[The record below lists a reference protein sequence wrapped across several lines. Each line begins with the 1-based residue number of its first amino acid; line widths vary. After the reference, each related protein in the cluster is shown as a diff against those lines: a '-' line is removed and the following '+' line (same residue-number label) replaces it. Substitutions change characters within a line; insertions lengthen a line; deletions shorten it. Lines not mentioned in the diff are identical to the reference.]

1 MLETDGPYQGKPYRG
16 WMENGCSLLGTDT
29 RIAERAAAG
38 ASLKAAQKLYAT
50 WSNDMTGPMSNTVRI
65 TWSGADWKRDG
76 DLFVYL
82 DTVSDDMPG
91 ASYTR
96 HGSNVAYDP
105 YSATMSSTLMLLPL
119 SEYSTGAPSNFPDAA
134 RFNADWLLWVED
146 NDTVHLLRWS
156 DANQTWEEQELPA
169 GSFNFDD
176 SGDEPLTEFSLP
188 RALLN
193 FNSDAM
199 RIVAFATEDGALR
212 TWSVLPAANP
222 VTSGRVVAG
231 APAPGE
237 PLQIMMSDSYY
248 VQLTDGNCRTPEA
261 RMLFD
266 LSAEPGGLV
275 LASKDD
281 EMRLI
286 VPPLTVRPNAFAKI
300 FKGYHDFAGNLES
313 EIGAAHRSWLSGTYC
328 PANAYDLVCLPADQS
343 VSAAERLS
351 KVRDVEYP
359 ALLIGQRV
367 TYTVRYVNESER
379 ARPYS
384 IFLQSQGTSGL
395 GTVQW
400 DAREWT
406 YGCPNWVDAALP
418 AQSAGE
424 LTFTGVVIRP
434 TSRVTVEVGGS
445 EIAGAYVQPGCGV
458 VPAMVINPYNQLAAY
473 YDEDRAAP
481 RYVSID
487 APESQISPGLS
498 LFYGAVVDKSP
509 VPTVTLEYVV
519 GTGGTNSVVCGG
531 DSEPS
536 DGVWACVINVGAAA
550 DGVDVKVRVRATDAF
565 GNVSAFSAWKNYKV
579 DAAEPVLTP
588 QSQTQTSGGS
598 GSGLTIGGVVTDN
611 GSISGIQV
619 CNRTTG
625 VCTNITIV
633 FTTSEV
639 QQTNYVIEAADV
651 APEPLGR
658 GLSVMSAP
666 TAASICG
673 VGSTGVVRS
682 FVVSDTFTVA
692 DVTVNLN
699 VAHPKRSD
707 VRVVLVSPLGTT
719 AKLIDFTTVVRT
731 ANFDVVLTD
740 AAAMGVTE
748 DSAAQDV
755 GAPNYEN
762 ARQPVEALSV
772 FDGEEAV
779 GEWVLAVCDAQAD
792 ADSGVLNSAQLQLQ
806 AERTATSTTGTW
818 TFDVAAEGDVDGED
832 RTFEFYAVDASG
844 NRSSVPTV
852 VTVTLDN
859 VAPVLTVTQAAAL
872 IDVSVLTPT
881 VVLTGSVRDGGGVQS
896 VQVRVE
902 GPSGATTI
910 DAVRV
915 AAGSAPLGAART
927 TTEWEYEFVPSEVG
941 RHKVTLT
948 AADAKGNTTTS
959 AEYVVYAE
967 ESVIGLGLSVDA
979 TAGLI
984 NEMRQFVAAT
994 TGGSNVE
1001 YTWDFGD
1008 GEIVTGSGG
1017 VVQHAYGAAGIY
1029 AVVVTASNALG
1040 SLSAGV
1046 TMNVSEVLVEPTPT
1060 ATPSGPTPTPPG
1072 FEPTPG
1078 GPTATPTPSGPT
1090 PTPGVLRAAA
1100 YLPLLMRDA
1109 VLGVDLVVASL
1120 QVAPATGLAAMAPA
1134 EIAVVVKN
1142 ESRVA
1147 VSEFWVDLYVDPTRA
1162 PRVNEQWS
1170 TLCEPAWPNANC
1182 YGGAWHVTQELAAG
1196 ETMTLTSQSL
1206 IGDAA
1211 YSHWTGTFAQ
1221 AGERRIYVLV
1231 DSYSESGSLQGVVS
1245 EEDEMNNGANMT
1257 VTVTAGTMVQLEGAP
1272 VEELGP
1278 LQER

>member
-1 MLETDGPYQGKPYRG
+1 
-16 WMENGCSLLGTDT
+16 
-29 RIAERAAAG
+29 
-38 ASLKAAQKLYAT
+38 
-50 WSNDMTGPMSNTVRI
+50 
-65 TWSGADWKRDG
+65 
-76 DLFVYL
+76 
-82 DTVSDDMPG
+82 
-91 ASYTR
+91 
-96 HGSNVAYDP
+96 
-105 YSATMSSTLMLLPL
+105 
-119 SEYSTGAPSNFPDAA
+119 
-134 RFNADWLLWVED
+134 
-146 NDTVHLLRWS
+146 
-156 DANQTWEEQELPA
+156 
-169 GSFNFDD
+169 
-176 SGDEPLTEFSLP
+176 
-188 RALLN
+188 
-193 FNSDAM
+193 
-199 RIVAFATEDGALR
+199 
-212 TWSVLPAANP
+212 
-222 VTSGRVVAG
+222 
-231 APAPGE
+231 
-237 PLQIMMSDSYY
+237 
-248 VQLTDGNCRTPEA
+248 
-261 RMLFD
+261 
-266 LSAEPGGLV
+266 
-275 LASKDD
+275 
-281 EMRLI
+281 
-286 VPPLTVRPNAFAKI
+286 
-300 FKGYHDFAGNLES
+300 
-313 EIGAAHRSWLSGTYC
+313 
-328 PANAYDLVCLPADQS
+328 
-343 VSAAERLS
+343 
-351 KVRDVEYP
+351 
-359 ALLIGQRV
+359 
-367 TYTVRYVNESER
+367 
-379 ARPYS
+379 
-384 IFLQSQGTSGL
+384 
-395 GTVQW
+395 
-400 DAREWT
+400 
-406 YGCPNWVDAALP
+406 
-418 AQSAGE
+418 
-424 LTFTGVVIRP
+424 
-434 TSRVTVEVGGS
+434 
-445 EIAGAYVQPGCGV
+445 
-458 VPAMVINPYNQLAAY
+458 
-473 YDEDRAAP
+473 
-481 RYVSID
+481 
-487 APESQISPGLS
+487 
-498 LFYGAVVDKSP
+498 
-509 VPTVTLEYVV
+509 
-519 GTGGTNSVVCGG
+519 
-531 DSEPS
+531 
-536 DGVWACVINVGAAA
+536 VWACVINVGAAA
-550 DGVDVKVRVRATDAF
+550 DGADVKVRVRATDAF
-565 GNVSAFSAWKNYKV
+565 GNVSAFSAWKKYKV

-588 QSQTQTSGGS
+588 QSQTQTSSGS

-658 GLSVMSAP
+658 GMEVRGAP
-666 TAASICG
+666 TAASMCG

-682 FVVSDTFTVA
+682 FVVSDTFAVA

-699 VAHPKRSD
+699 VVHPKRSD

-719 AKLIDFTTVVRT
+719 AKLIDFTTVVRA
-731 ANFDVVLTD
+731 ANFDVNLTD
-740 AAAMGVTE
+740 AAAVGVTE

-755 GAPNYEN
+755 GAPYYEN

-792 ADSGVLNSAQLQLQ
+792 GDSGVLNSAQLQLQ

-859 VAPVLTVTQAAAL
+859 VAPVLTVTQAAAVL
-872 IDVSVLTPT
+872 DMSVTTPT
-881 VVLTGSVRDGGGVQS
+881 VVLSGTVRDGGGVQS

-902 GPSGATTI
+902 GPSGATTFES
-910 DAVRV
+910 VRV

-948 AADAKGNTTTS
+948 AADAKGNTGTS

-967 ESVIGLGLSVDA
+967 ESMAGLGLSVDA

-984 NEMRQFVAAT
+984 NEMRQFAAAT

-1008 GEIVTGSGG
+1008 GVIDTASGG
-1017 VVQHAYGAAGIY
+1017 VVQHAYSAVGTY
-1029 AVVVTASNALG
+1029 VVVVTASNALG

-1046 TMNVSEVLVEPTPT
+1046 TMNASEVLVEPTPT

-1078 GPTATPTPSGPT
+1078 GPTATPGFEPT
-1090 PTPGVLRAAA
+1090 PTPTATPGVLRPAA

-1109 VLGVDLVVASL
+1109 VQGVDLVVASL

-1231 DSYSESGSLQGVVS
+1231 DSYSESGSPQGVVS